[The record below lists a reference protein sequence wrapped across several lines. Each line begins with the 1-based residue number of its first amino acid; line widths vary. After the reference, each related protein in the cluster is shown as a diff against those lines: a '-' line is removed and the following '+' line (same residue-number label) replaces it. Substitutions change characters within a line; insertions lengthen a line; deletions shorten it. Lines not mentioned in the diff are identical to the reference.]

1 MTGMPGAGKST
12 VANALAQDGFITLNM
27 GDCIRREAQ
36 KQNLEPS
43 DENLGYLMLKLRKE
57 LGPGAVA
64 LLIVNKIKIEYEDDC
79 YSKFVIDGIRSIT
92 EIEELKKIGF
102 VKILSIH
109 GSLITRFKH
118 LKHRGRTDAP
128 STIEDCLIRDKR
140 ELSVGVSEAIAFAD
154 EIISNNEITLNQ
166 LLNQARKIAKQW
178 SVLYQNSIVRTQND

>member
-1 MTGMPGAGKST
+1 MPGAGKST
-12 VANALAQDGFITLNM
+12 VANALEQDGFITLNM
-27 GDCIRREAQ
+27 GDCIRIEAY

-57 LGPGAVA
+57 FGPGAIAV
-64 LLIVNKIKIEYEDDC
+64 LIVHKIKSEYEDDT
-79 YSKFVIDGIRSIT
+79 YSKFVIDGIRSIN

-109 GSLITRFKH
+109 GSLNTRFKH
-118 LKHRGRTDAP
+118 LKDRGRSDAP

-154 EIISNNEITLNQ
+154 EIISNNAITLHQ

-178 SVLYQNSIVRTQND
+178 SVLYQNYKVRTENG